1 MKMSSYGIV
10 AATVLSAFIL
20 FFFQPQAQAATLT
33 VNSIADSGAGTLRQA
48 ILDAVADD
56 TIDFNPTAF
65 PPATPATITLISQ
78 LTINKN
84 LTINGNG
91 GVILD
96 ANQTGRVML
105 IDDETAAI
113 MSASL
118 SGITFKNGL
127 VSGPGGGIYT
137 KEHLTLANVI
147 FTNNTATNSSGGAI
161 HNETG
166 ATLTLTDSSFTAN
179 NALHGGAIFNLGP
192 LSVSG

>member
-1 MKMSSYGIV
+1 MKMFSYGIV
-10 AATVLSAFIL
+10 AATVLSSFIL

-56 TIDFNPTAF
+56 TIDFNPTVF
-65 PPATPATITLISQ
+65 PPTAPAIITLISQ

-105 IDDETAAI
+105 IDDGTAAI

-118 SGITFKNGL
+118 SGLTFMN
-127 VSGPGGGIYT
+127 
-137 KEHLTLANVI
+137 
-147 FTNNTATNSSGGAI
+147 
-161 HNETG
+161 
-166 ATLTLTDSSFTAN
+166 
-179 NALHGGAIFNLGP
+179 
-192 LSVSG
+192 